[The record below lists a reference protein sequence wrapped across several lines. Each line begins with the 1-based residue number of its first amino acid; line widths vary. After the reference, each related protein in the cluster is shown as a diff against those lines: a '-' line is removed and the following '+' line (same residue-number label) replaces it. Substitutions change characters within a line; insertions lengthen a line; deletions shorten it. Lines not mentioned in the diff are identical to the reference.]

1 MFRYSKLASVFA
13 LFVLA
18 VSISASA
25 GSNNSFSNVN
35 LTGISGTVSGQF
47 TFDPMKNSF
56 SGLTLT
62 FNGGIFDG
70 VKAGNGGGKGN
81 CLLGLCQYTWL
92 KQMNGG
98 AWVWE
103 TIVFNLKNGTFQDF
117 GGIYKGKYDGGFNYM
132 SVPEGETALSYLML
146 SGFAMFAGIVVAG
159 KRRRAARIAQC
170 S

>member
-25 GSNNSFSNVN
+25 DSNNSFNVN
-35 LTGISGTVSGQF
+35 LTGISGTVSGNF
-47 TFDPMKNSF
+47 TFDSTKNSF

-62 FNGGIFDG
+62 FNGGMFDG
-70 VKAGNGGGKGN
+70 VKAGNGGGKGL
-81 CLLGLCQYTWL
+81 CLLGVCQYTWQ
-92 KQMNGG
+92 KHMNTG

-103 TIVFNLKNGTFQDF
+103 TIVFNIKNGQFQDY
-117 GGIYKGKYDGGFNYM
+117 GGIYKGKYNGGFNYM
-132 SVPEGETALSYLML
+132 SMPEGETALAYLML
-146 SGFAMFAGIVVAG
+146 SGLAMFAGIVVAG
-159 KRRRAARIAQC
+159 KRRRVARIAQC